1 MQVHKW
7 EKITNIT
14 KSLTTKFS
22 FFFPQLQHIISCIN
36 SHGKALKSAVIQKK
50 KKKKVIPISALP

>member
-14 KSLTTKFS
+14 KSLTTKF
-22 FFFPQLQHIISCIN
+22 FFFFSATAHNCIN
-36 SHGKALKSAVIQKK
+36 SHGKALFKSAVIQKK
-50 KKKKVIPISALP
+50 KGNSYQCTSIID